1 MTGDPH
7 SDVGPDEQRW
17 PLGISAA
24 SNLRDL
30 GGLAAGEGI
39 VTRWRWLYR
48 GGIGAFDPEAKLVRL
63 GLRSVVDLRMPA
75 ERDGC
80 PVELP
85 DGVNAHLFPLFET
98 PEPQWIEPADQRPRA
113 TARRYFEM
121 LEAAPRSLRRIVL
134 LMGQSQP
141 FPLLIH
147 CSAGRDRTGIVVAAL
162 LSLVGVADE
171 DIALDYALSQEA
183 GATTDGLAHKATM
196 TGLLDLVRRE
206 HGGMRS
212 FLSHAAQLDE
222 GQLDAC
228 RTQFTQR

>member
-1 MTGDPH
+1 M
-7 SDVGPDEQRW
+7 
-17 PLGISAA
+17 
-24 SNLRDL
+24 
-30 GGLAAGEGI
+30 
-39 VTRWRWLYR
+39 TRWRWLYR

-63 GLRSVVDLRMPA
+63 GLRSVIDLRMPA

-80 PVELP
+80 PIELP
-85 DGVNAHLFPLFET
+85 KGVNAYLSPLFET

-113 TARRYFEM
+113 AARRYLEM

-134 LMGQSQP
+134 LMGQPQP

-183 GATTDGLAHKATM
+183 GATTGGLAHMATM

-212 FLSHAAQLDE
+212 FLSHAAQLDD

-228 RTQFTQR
+228 RTQLTQR